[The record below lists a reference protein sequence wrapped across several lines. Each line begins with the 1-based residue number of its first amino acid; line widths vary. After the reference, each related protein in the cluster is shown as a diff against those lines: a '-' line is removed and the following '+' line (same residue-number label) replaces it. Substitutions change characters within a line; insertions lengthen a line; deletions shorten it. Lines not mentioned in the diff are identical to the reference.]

1 MLLAAQSP
9 LAGLASQLAGVLFI
23 LDSLLLFIFV
33 SFSDRRLSSSSS
45 PCPSPPTPARRSP
58 PSRAAMVV
66 LDGLMPS
73 TVQMLNISENTQKI
87 LERYVCNIRCLI
99 YYCRARFLV
108 SNLNLHC
115 QNSKKEVQGSQEPR
129 YLKVIFKYELDSIE
143 GPSCNA
149 LLVTSIRSTV
159 V

>member
-99 YYCRARFLV
+99 YYCRGRFLV
-108 SNLNLHC
+108 YLQSQSPL
-115 QNSKKEVQGSQEPR
+115 SKLKKRGPRVPRTKISQSH
-129 YLKVIFKYELDSIE
+129 IQ
-143 GPSCNA
+143 
-149 LLVTSIRSTV
+149 IRA
-159 V
+159 